1 MDYIEIY
8 KTLIIK
14 RSHPEKVKYK
24 THQHHIIPKH
34 MGGNN
39 DKENLAHLYVRDHAL
54 AHWILFKIHR
64 RLEDKVAYKMLLG
77 KKKDAEKLRIQLAL
91 IAYPPHKRK
100 QFFLKNNPSFDKE
113 LVKKAMNTKRLKYNG
128 NVFSEEGM
136 NNIKLANLGKK
147 HSPESKIKLKLSMKA
162 FLQSLTKEE
171 KAQIYGR
178 NGPQNGN
185 FGTKRP
191 NELAGNFG
199 KSKGEYSA
207 ISSSGEIIKFASLE
221 KAMEHGFDEGVLK
234 RNKNTGIPIKRGKWA
249 GFLIEFKENED
260 YGRDYN
266 KKHEAF

>member
-1 MDYIEIY
+1 
-8 KTLIIK
+8 
-14 RSHPEKVKYK
+14 
-24 THQHHIIPKH
+24 

-171 KAQIYGR
+171 KEMALKMVTSE
-178 NGPQNGN
+178 QNARMNWLEILASPKGN
-185 FGTKRP
+185 TRRF
-191 NELAGNFG
+191 LV
-199 KSKGEYSA
+199 
-207 ISSSGEIIKFASLE
+207 LE
-221 KAMEHGFDEGVLK
+221 K
-234 RNKNTGIPIKRGKWA
+234 
-249 GFLIEFKENED
+249 
-260 YGRDYN
+260 
-266 KKHEAF
+266 